1 MRLVRFELRIV
12 EIPMRVAVEH
22 ALAKRRLA
30 RNVLLA
36 ACDETGLVG
45 WGECC
50 PRGYVTGESVESV
63 EAALEQEL
71 VPRFLGRSFASMEE
85 LVAAL
90 SAELP
95 ALPRDRHA
103 AFCALEL
110 ALLDL
115 AGKRFG
121 MSAGEVLGPVLRP
134 RARYSAVIAASSPIK
149 AGVMSLVSRLFG
161 AGEIKIKTLAEL
173 ERNRT
178 LLRVVRVVS
187 GGSAAL
193 RIDANAAWSAEE
205 AIRQLDLLRSFRLE
219 GCEQPVPGEDFAGMA
234 AVTAA
239 GIVPVVADESLCSHA
254 DGERL
259 VAERGC
265 DVFNLRVS
273 KNGGLLNTARLYRL
287 ARAAGLRC
295 QLGAQVGETGLL
307 SAAGRH
313 VATRLADIVW
323 CEGSYGWILLRPDI
337 VTPDITVGR
346 GGWAP
351 ALTAPGLGVT
361 PEPGKLERY
370 TTAKRSLGAM
380 AS

>member
-1 MRLVRFELRIV
+1 MRLVRCELRIV
-12 EIPMRVAVEH
+12 EIPMRVSVEH
-22 ALAKRRLA
+22 ALAKRKLA

-36 ACDETGLVG
+36 AHDETGLVG

-63 EAALEQEL
+63 EAALADEL
-71 VPRFLGRSFASMEE
+71 VPRFLGRSFKDMGE
-85 LVAAL
+85 LVEAL

-95 ALPRDRHA
+95 GLPRNRHA

-115 AGKRFG
+115 AGKRFQ

-134 RARYSAVIAASSPIK
+134 RARYSAVIAASSPLK
-149 AGVMSLVSRLFG
+149 AGVLSLVSRLFG
-161 AGEIKIKTLAEL
+161 ASEIKVKTLAEL
-173 ERNRT
+173 ERNQA
-178 LLRVVRVVS
+178 LLRVVRMVAGKGV
-187 GGSAAL
+187 AL
-193 RIDANAAWSAEE
+193 RIDANAAWDAAE
-205 AIRQLDLLRSFRLE
+205 AIRQLGLLRSFDLQ

-239 GIVPVVADESLCSHA
+239 GLVPVVADESLCSHA

-287 ARAAGLRC
+287 AMAAGLRC

-313 VATRLADIVW
+313 VATRLADILW
-323 CEGSYGWILLRPDI
+323 CEGSYGWILLRPEI

-361 PEPGKLERY
+361 PEATRLERF
-370 TTAKRSLGAM
+370 TTARRALG
-380 AS
+380 

>member
-1 MRLVRFELRIV
+1 MQLVKATPFAIRTPPPNYGGYFFYFVKL
-12 EIPMRVAVEH
+12 
-22 ALAKRRLA
+22 
-30 RNVLLA
+30 
-36 ACDETGLVG
+36 ETDSGLVG

-63 EAALEQEL
+63 EAALADEL
-71 VPRFLGRSFASMEE
+71 VPRFAGRSFKDMGE
-85 LVAAL
+85 LVEAL

-95 ALPRDRHA
+95 GLPRNRHA

-115 AGKRFG
+115 AGKRFQ

-134 RARYSAVIAASSPIK
+134 RARYSAVIAASSPLK
-149 AGVMSLVSRLFG
+149 AGVLSLVSRLFG
-161 AGEIKIKTLAEL
+161 ASEIKVKTLAEL
-173 ERNRT
+173 ERNQA
-178 LLRVVRVVS
+178 LLRVVRKLA
-187 GGSAAL
+187 GRGAAL
-193 RIDANAAWSAEE
+193 RIDANAAWEAPE
-205 AIRQLDLLRSFRLE
+205 AIRQLGLLRSFDLQ

-239 GIVPVVADESLCSHA
+239 GLVPVVADESLCSHA

-287 ARAAGLRC
+287 AMAAGLRC

-313 VATRLADIVW
+313 VATRLADILW
-323 CEGSYGWILLRPDI
+323 CEGSYGWILLRPEI

-361 PEPGKLERY
+361 PEATRLERF
-370 TTAKRSLGAM
+370 TTARRALG
-380 AS
+380 